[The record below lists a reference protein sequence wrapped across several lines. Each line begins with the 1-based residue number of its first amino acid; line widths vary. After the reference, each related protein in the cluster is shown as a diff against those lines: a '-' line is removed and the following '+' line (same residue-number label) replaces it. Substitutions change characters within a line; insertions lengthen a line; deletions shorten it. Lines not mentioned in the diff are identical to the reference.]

1 MLILATVSLPFMS
14 LAISSSA
21 GAIILH
27 GPHHSAQKSTS
38 TGPLA
43 FRTSDSNDASLTC
56 VVLAGSVLAWVV
68 VFIPVFLLL
77 CRLHPGWCSGADAA
91 PQPLAENS
99 RVESRDWYRAVKATD
114 WSHAQP
120 TWPCRSPSGA
130 DRRSI
135 AGNGEFPFSYKG
147 LPGRGDRRPTAADIA
162 AIHALA

>member
-56 VVLAGSVLAWVV
+56 VVLAGSGLAWVV

-77 CRLHPGWCSGADAA
+77 CRPFLTGAPA
-91 PQPLAENS
+91 
-99 RVESRDWYRAVKATD
+99 
-114 WSHAQP
+114 
-120 TWPCRSPSGA
+120 RSP
-130 DRRSI
+130 RRSTSHWQRTL
-135 AGNGEFPFSYKG
+135 GWNLG
-147 LPGRGDRRPTAADIA
+147 LGTGPSRRGIGAMRV
-162 AIHALA
+162 